1 MANYIIRRTIG
12 AIFVLFLVSIVV
24 FRLVHWLPGDALMV
38 KLGEAG
44 HIPPDQLAVAR
55 KEMGIDRPLVV
66 QYTSWLGNMARGD
79 FGKSLIY
86 NDKTVFGLYR
96 SGLPVTLELAAL
108 ASIIGLAVAIPVGVI
123 SAIKQD
129 PWLDYVP
136 RVAAISG
143 LAVPGFWLATLALLY
158 GQLWFH
164 WTPPLRYVSFAH
176 NPWANA
182 QPFILPSLIL
192 GFALGAGLTRIT
204 RSTVLE
210 ALRNDFVRTAR
221 AKGLRSTTVIV
232 RHVLRNALIP
242 VVTFFGL
249 SVAGLL
255 GGQVIMEQ
263 IFGLPGIGSIT
274 LNAVLTRDYTLIQ
287 GGALMLGAVAVFM
300 NLFVDLS
307 YVFIDPRIR
316 YS

>member
-1 MANYIIRRTIG
+1 MTNYIVRRAIG
-12 AIFVLFLVSIVV
+12 AIVVLLLMSIVV

-44 HIPPDQLAVAR
+44 HIPPDQLAAAR
-55 KEMGIDRPLVV
+55 KEMGIDQPLVV
-66 QYTSWLGNMARGD
+66 QYTTWLSHMLRGD

-86 NDKTVFGLYR
+86 NDKTVLGMYR
-96 SGLPVTLELAAL
+96 SGLPVTIELALL
-108 ASIIGLAVAIPVGVI
+108 ASIIGIVVALPIGVL

-129 PWLDYVP
+129 TWLDYVA
-136 RVAAISG
+136 RVIAIAG

-158 GQLWFH
+158 SQLWFH
-164 WTPPLRYVSFAH
+164 WTPPLHYVSFAH
-176 NPWANA
+176 DPWSNA
-182 QPFILPSLIL
+182 QTFIFPSLIL
-192 GFALGAGLTRIT
+192 GFGLGAALTRIT

-210 ALRNDFVRTAR
+210 ALRNDYVRTAR
-221 AKGLRSTTVIV
+221 AKGLPGRTVVI
-232 RHVLRNALIP
+232 RHVLRNSLIP

-249 SVAGLL
+249 SVTTLL

-263 IFGLPGIGSIT
+263 IFALPGLGGIT

-307 YVFIDPRIR
+307 YAFLDPRIK
-316 YS
+316 YA